1 MARETRL
8 KLTVPIGGPPKS
20 ILLPRSGN
28 RKGRC
33 WRWGTAV
40 VVVVQQQQ
48 QQQQRGPG
56 KGVQDDA
63 DADADAT
70 PDADGEGRCGCGLW
84 IVDVGARRSVQAVAR
99 VSKGGK
105 EPRTGT
111 LTRSQLHATHRH
123 THIYTHQWT
132 LASAMGVC
140 VVEVDVRG

>member
-1 MARETRL
+1 M
-8 KLTVPIGGPPKS
+8 
-20 ILLPRSGN
+20 
-28 RKGRC
+28 
-33 WRWGTAV
+33 V
-40 VVVVQQQQ
+40 VVV
-48 QQQQRGPG
+48 QQQRGPG

-111 LTRSQLHATHRH
+111 RSHVLSVARNAQAH
-123 THIYTHQWT
+123 THINTPVT
-132 LASAMGVC
+132 LASAMGWVC
-140 VVEVDVRG
+140 GGS